1 MSLEPM
7 EDFMDDDPVPR
18 SFKGHTWTNKVITD
32 TLSFKIMAP
41 RPKVPLLNSDNDS
54 KIKISIGEIY
64 QIHPPFK
71 KDSTIFFNNL
81 IFNFNTRVQNIVQFC
96 DKLQSVQFVLRHLKR
111 MYQLI
116 SHNFKSCI
124 GGN

>member
-1 MSLEPM
+1 
-7 EDFMDDDPVPR
+7 MDDDPVPR

-64 QIHPPFK
+64 LMTPPFK
-71 KDSTIFFNNL
+71 KDSTIFSNNL
-81 IFNFNTRVQNIVQFC
+81 IFNFNTRVQNIVQF
-96 DKLQSVQFVLRHLKR
+96 VLRQLKR
-111 MYQLI
+111 VHQLI

>member
-1 MSLEPM
+1 
-7 EDFMDDDPVPR
+7 MDDDPVPR
-18 SFKGHTWTNKVITD
+18 SFKGHTGTNKVITD
-32 TLSFKIMAP
+32 TLSFKIIAP

-54 KIKISIGEIY
+54 NIKISIREIY

-116 SHNFKSCI
+116 SHDHKSCI
-124 GGN
+124 GSN